1 MEKKLFK
8 RILLLAFLMTLGSQ
22 ATFAQDFSAVNDEG
36 MTLCYNILY
45 EDDEPTT
52 MVELTSGG
60 KITSYSGVIVV
71 PSTVVNPND
80 GQTYTVAGIGE
91 NAVYDCDQVTSVQ
104 LPNTIIYIGNRAFY
118 DCDYLQSI
126 NFPEGLVWIG
136 QYAFT
141 YAQFSQ
147 VVLPSTLEYLDSN
160 AFQWCYNIQTV
171 ICKGT
176 TPPELGGTIFRS
188 DVYYSAKLLVP
199 ATALEA
205 YQNADG
211 WGTGKSDYFINIA
224 TFEEGQTL
232 FGFSDDEFVYDI
244 ISQSGRTAVVS
255 GSAQGYWE
263 GDIELPETAVCTTE
277 DGEEINFT
285 IIGLGSNVFNYN
297 NAYGLRSVEIP
308 ASYTQYGLFAFN
320 ECRNLKRILV
330 KNPVPVSLEY
340 PIVDNYVTHR
350 QAILYVPKGSLDA
363 YQNAPFWGYVPYGDG
378 EVTPGDDVIK
388 APAANAEERKAAL
401 EEFGKRTTA
410 RAEKCAPKGNRR
422 KDPSNAGYGFMNIRE
437 YEEGQLFD
445 FEDEGILYSIVS
457 WTDRTVEVAPGYSNG
472 GGGYYEKAPRKEPL
486 GYIDYSGDIV
496 IPAVV
501 TYMPGSEYY
510 DDGGSG
516 GEIYP
521 KAPRKR
527 GPTEPIDFTVVGVA
541 SQAFNNNYNIN
552 TIELP
557 ATIESIGAY
566 AFNNCGNLQR
576 IIVKNPTPVSLSW
589 PIADQWGVYSNT
601 VLYVP
606 QGSLDAYRNAPFWGV
621 NGEVEGGGE
630 IIDPKAPRKI
640 VKGGDAGYFFDDIR
654 EYVEG
659 QIFGFTLDGI
669 TYEVTDF
676 AAGEVIVVQS
686 TSEEYSGDIVIPENP
701 VYESKQFTTVGIG
714 PDAFN
719 WCSSVTSV
727 QLPSTIRTIGSQAFY
742 SCQSMTS
749 INLPDGLY
757 SIGYGAFYNC
767 KALQTVNL
775 GNNLTA
781 IEDNAFA
788 QSGITAINIPT
799 GVEYIGNYAFNQCT
813 SLANVTIGDG
823 VQTIGEYVFSNCTAL
838 TSVTMGEG
846 VESIGQYS
854 FQGCSV
860 LSSIQLASTIT
871 TMGQSIFYGCSA
883 LTSIALPEQ
892 LTAIPAQAF
901 YNCSSLK
908 SLTMGDLVT
917 SVGSNALYNTKLET
931 VRLSGGLSEIPDQMF
946 NGVSTLKSVEMGSG
960 VTRIGHRAFQGCS
973 SLETFDMPSTINT
986 LGDYAFAGCS
996 KIQEI
1001 NLSGVVSFGQYVFQN
1016 CSALE
1021 SVTFSPDLER
1031 IPDYLL
1037 SGSGLKTIV
1046 IPEGVKD
1053 IGVEAFYNCTVL
1065 TTVELPS
1072 TLTTI
1077 ADRAFKNCSALVT
1090 ADGSSGL
1097 IAVGEEAFS
1106 GCSKLGVL
1114 TLPEGMLTIGTK
1126 AFYGCSKLNPHI
1138 ASTLTSLGSYA
1149 FYSTA
1154 ITNENA
1160 VWPAALTTIPE
1171 YTFRSCSKL
1180 TAFTIPAHVESIGDY
1195 AFAYT
1200 GLTEINLPATVK
1212 TLGGYMF
1219 YYSKLTKAVVEEGHT
1234 KLPNYMFYAC
1244 ESLVEVQLPSTLTEM
1259 GNNAFYVCS
1268 ALPEIQLPDALK
1280 TMGSGVFRGCT
1291 SLKSIVFPA
1300 GLETMGS
1307 DVLNNCTSL
1316 IDVTLP
1322 TAMTKLPSYTFAYCS
1337 KLPMI
1342 VIPDNITDIG
1352 SSVFYNCTTLADV
1365 FMPSRL
1371 NSIGTDAFEQCTSLR
1386 SMEIP
1391 EGITELPSSVFYG
1404 CSTLK
1409 TVKLPS
1415 TLTTMNYSSL
1425 SNCSALTKIY
1435 MKATT
1440 PPASS
1445 SSSSWSHTVTATVY
1459 VPTES
1464 IEAYQA
1470 AFPWNKT
1477 NYTIVGWTDENIVI
1491 AQEDW
1496 QILKTIYQKANSD
1509 LLAMK
1514 WQLGESYQEVTSL
1527 RGVEL
1532 DANGHVTDIN
1542 LAANNVAEDILPDVL
1557 QLPQVAYI
1565 DISNN
1570 DIGCNLDDLLGEGQ
1584 VLNVQKTSVTMLR
1597 MANNHYEGNIG
1608 AFAQMLPNL
1617 TTINVS
1623 RNRISEINPLFSSKV
1638 TSRIVNGQQLDLV
1651 LNFKEFAQATG
1662 NYRYDVMPR
1671 ILSYSQENNTL
1682 TSNTAW
1688 FRIYNGDTPA
1698 ASDFNLLLYKNANA
1712 GVNVYNSGE
1721 KTIFRGEQ
1729 SDVFNVRALAWS
1741 SSSYVDDNGHSLKI
1755 IMDYEPGDI
1764 NYSGTL
1770 DVNDVQYAINIAV
1783 NAAFTTSNYY
1793 YSLSAGDLMAD
1804 ESINVIDVVRIVN
1817 RLLDDQSTVGSAP
1830 RREAAADDE
1839 DEVQAPDL
1847 WLYIQDGQLMMQAD
1861 KTVGALD
1868 LTLSSDQL
1876 ADATWMPG
1884 NGSYGATTRSRNGLT
1899 RAIVCAMNGD
1909 SLQAGTT
1916 LLADFSQLRT
1926 DGIGIS
1932 RATASSPD
1940 GQPLVVAIVNND
1952 TDGISQ
1958 MENGDQTIDNSAVY
1972 DLSGRII
1979 VNRKSV
1985 NRKLPK
1991 GLYIVNGKKQ
2001 VIK

>member
-136 QYAFT
+136 DYAFT

-147 VVLPSTLEYLDSN
+147 VVLPSTLEYLGSN

-205 YQNADG
+205 YQNASG
-211 WGTGKSDYFINIA
+211 WGTGSSYYFINIA

-263 GDIELPETAVCTTE
+263 GNIELPETAVCTTE
-277 DGEEINFT
+277 DGEEINFN

-297 NAYGLRSVEIP
+297 NADGLRSVEIP

-350 QAILYVPKGSLDA
+350 QAILYVPKGSLSA

-457 WTDRTVEVAPGYSNG
+457 WSDRTVEVAPGYSNG

-576 IIVKNPTPVSLSW
+576 IIVKNPAPISLSW

-701 VYESKQFTTVGIG
+701 VYDGKQFTTVGIG

-727 QLPSTIRTIGSQAFY
+727 QLPSTIRTIDSQAFY

-781 IEDNAFA
+781 IQENAFA

-823 VQTIGEYVFSNCTAL
+823 VKTIGEYVFSNCTAL

-917 SVGSNALYNTKLET
+917 SVGNNALYGTALET

-946 NGVSTLKSVEMGSG
+946 NGVTALKSVEMGSG
-960 VTRIGHRAFQGCS
+960 ITRIGNSAFSGCS
-973 SLETFDMPSTINT
+973 NLAEFIIPETVKT
-986 LGDYAFAGCS
+986 LGDYAFSGCS
-996 KIQEI
+996 KLEEI
-1001 NLSGVVSFGQYVFQN
+1001 NLSGVVNFGQNVFYN
-1016 CSALE
+1016 CSGLKRI
-1021 SVTFSPDLER
+1021 TLSPDLETVPPSLFYYTGLEEVNLPEG
-1031 IPDYLL
+1031 IKAIGKEAFASCSKLTTVTLPSTLTLIGEKAFY
-1037 SGSGLKTIV
+1037 SSSGITTVNGGSGLKIISDYAFSGCSNLQSFTLPEGLDSIGISPFQNSSKLNPRIPSTITKLGEGAFYGTGITTENAILPEAITEIPGRLFYSCKNLKEFTIPARIVSIGYQAFYMSGLESIRIPGTVQQLGTGLFYATQLHTAILEEGITKIPQEAFEQTPLKTIV
-1046 IPEGVKD
+1046 
-1053 IGVEAFYNCTVL
+1053 
-1065 TTVELPS
+1065 LPS

-1077 ADRAFKNCSALVT
+1077 GTDAFNNCKSLRT
-1090 ADGSSGL
+1090 
-1097 IAVGEEAFS
+1097 IN
-1106 GCSKLGVL
+1106 
-1114 TLPEGMLTIGTK
+1114 LPEGLKSIEASAFRYSSIQEAILPEGVEFIGAN
-1126 AFYGCSKLNPHI
+1126 AFYGCSSLTKVELPKAITELSSNLFYECSMLPFI
-1138 ASTLTSLGSYA
+1138 VIPNNVRTIGNCAFERCSVLSEVIMPDSLTSMGSGAFEFCKMLKSIVVPEGVTNLPDYA
-1149 FYSTA
+1149 FYS
-1154 ITNENA
+1154 
-1160 VWPAALTTIPE
+1160 
-1171 YTFRSCSKL
+1171 CSEL
-1180 TAFTIPAHVESIGDY
+1180 
-1195 AFAYT
+1195 
-1200 GLTEINLPATVK
+1200 VK
-1212 TLGGYMF
+1212 VT
-1219 YYSKLTKAVVEEGHT
+1219 
-1234 KLPNYMFYAC
+1234 
-1244 ESLVEVQLPSTLTEM
+1244 LPSTLT
-1259 GNNAFYVCS
+1259 
-1268 ALPEIQLPDALK
+1268 
-1280 TMGSGVFRGCT
+1280 
-1291 SLKSIVFPA
+1291 SIYY
-1300 GLETMGS
+1300 
-1307 DVLNNCTSL
+1307 NC
-1316 IDVTLP
+1316 
-1322 TAMTKLPSYTFAYCS
+1322 FNGCS
-1337 KLPMI
+1337 KL
-1342 VIPDNITDIG
+1342 
-1352 SSVFYNCTTLADV
+1352 
-1365 FMPSRL
+1365 
-1371 NSIGTDAFEQCTSLR
+1371 TSL
-1386 SMEIP
+1386 
-1391 EGITELPSSVFYG
+1391 
-1404 CSTLK
+1404 
-1409 TVKLPS
+1409 
-1415 TLTTMNYSSL
+1415 
-1425 SNCSALTKIY
+1425 Y

-1445 SSSSWSHTVTATVY
+1445 STSSWSHSTTATVY
-1459 VPTES
+1459 VPEGCV
-1464 IEAYQA
+1464 EAYQQ

-1477 NYTIVGWTDENIVI
+1477 NYTIVEWNGGGNIVV
-1491 AQEDW
+1491 AEEDW

-1509 LLAMK
+1509 ILAMK
-1514 WQLGESYQEVTSL
+1514 WQLGESPEEVQL
-1527 RGVEL
+1527 LNGVEL
-1532 DANGHVTDIN
+1532 DATGHVTELYLGSN
-1542 LAANNVAEDILPDVL
+1542 QVAEDVLPDVL
-1557 QLPQVAYI
+1557 TLPNISII
-1565 DISNN
+1565 DISGNQ
-1570 DIGCNLDDLLGEGQ
+1570 IGSNLNDLLVEGGL
-1584 VLNVQKTSVTMLR
+1584 LNVQKASVTSL
-1597 MANNHYEGNIG
+1597 NIGDNLYEGNIG

-1617 TTINVS
+1617 TVMKAKN
-1623 RNRISEINPLFSSKV
+1623 NRITDIDPLFSTKV
-1638 TSRIVNGQQLDLV
+1638 TTREVRGQQLDLV
-1651 LNFKEFAQATG
+1651 LNFKELAQKSAS
-1662 NYRYDVMPR
+1662 YRYQVMPR
-1671 ILSYSQENNTL
+1671 ILSYCDATNTL
-1682 TSNTAW
+1682 SDYTTYFQLYGNEEVGQPNWVLKFSKDARSGISTTGV
-1688 FRIYNGDTPA
+1688 GD
-1698 ASDFNLLLYKNANA
+1698 N
-1712 GVNVYNSGE
+1712 
-1721 KTIFRGEQ
+1721 TIFRGPNGKELEA
-1729 SDVFNVRALAWS
+1729 RAVTS
-1741 SSSYVDDNGHSLKI
+1741 SSMGSYSTNDWYKFRMVF
-1755 IMDYEPGDI
+1755 EFEEGDI
-1764 NYSGTL
+1764 NYSGTT
-1770 DVNDVQYAINIAV
+1770 DVSDVQTSINLSV
-1783 NAAFTTSNYY
+1783 NYDFSPSNYCFN
-1793 YSLSAGDLMAD
+1793 LTAGDLMQD
-1804 ESINVIDVVRIVN
+1804 GSINVVDVVRTINLV
-1817 RLLDDQSTVGSAP
+1817 LDSNAASSAP
-1830 RREAAADDE
+1830 RKAAATDNDE
-1839 DEVQAPDL
+1839 EDAQQPDVF
-1847 WLYIQDGQLMMQAD
+1847 LYVKDGQLMMLSE
-1861 KTVGALD
+1861 KPVGAID
-1868 LTLSSDQL
+1868 LTLSSGGLQQT
-1876 ADATWMPG
+1876 TWMPG
-1884 NGSYGATTRSRNGLT
+1884 NTSYGATTRDRNGKT
-1899 RAIVCAMNGD
+1899 RAIICAMNGD
-1909 SLQAGTT
+1909 SLQIGQT
-1916 LLADFSQLRT
+1916 LIADFNQTKVSGICISNAIVT
-1926 DGIGIS
+1926 D
-1932 RATASSPD
+1932 PQ
-1940 GQPLVVAIVNND
+1940 GQQLVVAFANSEA
-1952 TDGISQ
+1952 DGIENIDASAVVAEGSQ
-1958 MENGDQTIDNSAVY
+1958 VY
-1972 DLSGRII
+1972 DLSGRQI
-1979 VNRKSV
+1979 VNGKST
-1985 NRKLPK
+1985 NRQLRK